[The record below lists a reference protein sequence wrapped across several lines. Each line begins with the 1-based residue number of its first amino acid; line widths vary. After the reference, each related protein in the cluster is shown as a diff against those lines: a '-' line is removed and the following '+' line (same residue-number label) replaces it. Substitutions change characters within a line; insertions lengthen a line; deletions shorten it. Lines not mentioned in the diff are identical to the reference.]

1 MLSLM
6 VGCGNVEEKTPDVIS
21 VMDGASQTAKA
32 GEMCEEELLVLVRG
46 AKRRGKLGGAVNRHP
61 AVGVKVRISSSST
74 GAFAEPSEGLTDKGG
89 NFRCKLHLARQFGD
103 QYFVIDC
110 PDFPDVKPFYVHTV
124 AGVTIK
130 GANQETIAGDD
141 LPEPIQLLITDDEG
155 KPIAN
160 MPVNFKISKGSE
172 KAKLSSARVISDATG
187 HASVGL
193 HTDDDF
199 TGAYEVIAEVGEEG
213 ARTRG
218 ISIRVLAINRLNII
232 IGILGGLGIFI
243 FGMSLMSEGLQ
254 QLAGDK
260 LKGLLQMFT
269 SNQFKAMMA
278 GLVVTSLI
286 QSSGACTVM
295 VVGFVNAALLNL
307 EQAIG
312 IIFGASIGTT
322 ITAQMVS
329 FRLDNLA
336 LPSIAVGVVCL
347 LLAKKSRSKGI
358 ASTILGFGLLFYG
371 MMTMSAE
378 LKTISQF
385 PTFMSYFQMFDCTP
399 KGSSNIMPF
408 WNVICTIVVGV
419 IMTIIV
425 QSSSATV
432 GLAIAMADSGLLNFY
447 TSIPFIFGCNIG
459 STVTGLFAALN
470 TNRASKQAAVA
481 ATLHKILGVLIM
493 MPLLYINIQARPIF
507 LQLADVLTPGDVFAF
522 VPENIG
528 RHLANAH
535 TLFNIF
541 NVVLFLPFIKLLAW
555 ISKIVVPE
563 RANGEEAKDSICHL
577 EQRLL
582 NTPSAALA
590 QVFNAILS
598 MTEVAMDLTSKSI
611 HSIAYTNEA
620 NEEEEIE
627 HIEER
632 IDNAQHAIIDYLVL
646 LTRRNLN
653 ITQSASIPIFMHC
666 VNDIER
672 IGDRAVNIYQLLPP
686 MKAKELSFSA
696 QAVAEIVEINEHLN
710 KMKNLLTDGLR
721 NKNMDEI
728 QKVLAMNA
736 EVKFMT
742 ARFERSHEARLKALD
757 CTVEKGVVF
766 VELLSNLERI
776 SAHLGNIAERAN
788 EILPHSVSFNTANT
802 RK

>member
-1 MLSLM
+1 
-6 VGCGNVEEKTPDVIS
+6 
-21 VMDGASQTAKA
+21 
-32 GEMCEEELLVLVRG
+32 
-46 AKRRGKLGGAVNRHP
+46 
-61 AVGVKVRISSSST
+61 
-74 GAFAEPSEGLTDKGG
+74 
-89 NFRCKLHLARQFGD
+89 
-103 QYFVIDC
+103 
-110 PDFPDVKPFYVHTV
+110 
-124 AGVTIK
+124 
-130 GANQETIAGDD
+130 
-141 LPEPIQLLITDDEG
+141 
-155 KPIAN
+155 
-160 MPVNFKISKGSE
+160 
-172 KAKLSSARVISDATG
+172 
-187 HASVGL
+187 
-193 HTDDDF
+193 
-199 TGAYEVIAEVGEEG
+199 
-213 ARTRG
+213 
-218 ISIRVLAINRLNII
+218 
-232 IGILGGLGIFI
+232 
-243 FGMSLMSEGLQ
+243 
-254 QLAGDK
+254 
-260 LKGLLQMFT
+260 MFT

>member
-1 MLSLM
+1 M

-32 GEMCEEELLVLVRG
+32 GEVCEEELLVLVRG

-61 AVGVKVRISSSST
+61 AVGVKVRVAST
-74 GAFAEPSEGLTDKGG
+74 SDGAFAEPSEGLTDKGG

-110 PDFPDVKPFYVHTV
+110 PDFPEVRPFYVHTV

-130 GANQETIAGDD
+130 GDNQETIAGDD
-141 LPEPIQLLITDDEG
+141 LPEPIQLLITDSEG
-155 KPIAN
+155 KPIAD
-160 MPVNFKISKGSE
+160 MPVNFKIAKGSE

-193 HTDDDF
+193 HTDADF

-254 QLAGDK
+254 QLAGNK

-269 SNQFKAMMA
+269 SNHFKAMMA

-322 ITAQMVS
+322 VTAQMVS

-336 LPSIAVGVVCL
+336 LPSIAVGVVCM

-399 KGSSNIMPF
+399 KGSSSTMPF
-408 WNVICTIVVGV
+408 WNVIGTILVGL

-555 ISKIVVPE
+555 ISQIVVPE
-563 RANGEEAKDSICHL
+563 RANGEEEKDSICHL

-611 HSIAYTNEA
+611 HSLAYTNEA
-620 NEEEEIE
+620 NEAEEIE

-653 ITQSASIPIFMHC
+653 ISQSASIPIFMHC

-696 QAVAEIVEINEHLN
+696 PAVAEIVEINEHLN
-710 KMKNLLTDGLR
+710 KMKNMLTDGLR
-721 NKNMDEI
+721 NKNLETV

-788 EILPHSVSFNTANT
+788 EILPHSVSFNTANS
-802 RK
+802 KK

>member
-61 AVGVKVRISSSST
+61 AVGVKVRIFSSST

-141 LPEPIQLLITDDEG
+141 LPEPIQLLITDEEG

-193 HTDDDF
+193 HTDADF